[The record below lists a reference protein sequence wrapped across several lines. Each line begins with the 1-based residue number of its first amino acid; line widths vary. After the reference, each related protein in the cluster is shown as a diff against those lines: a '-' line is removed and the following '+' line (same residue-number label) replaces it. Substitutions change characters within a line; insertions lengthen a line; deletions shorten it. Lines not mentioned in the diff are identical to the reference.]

1 MPVIDETQVREAC
14 ALNARLLEG
23 QKRAGAGASADL
35 DALLG
40 ELRRTAA
47 LPLERARTLPAGAYT
62 DEAFH
67 AWELA
72 ELFRKEWFCVAHVSQ
87 LPENGDFVNLD
98 AFGEPLMVVRG
109 KDGAVRVLSRAC
121 PHRGMDIMPPG
132 FGHDGHG
139 CGEARDGPGCGHAR
153 MFLCPYHSWTFDL
166 DGRLKG
172 APEMQQAADF
182 DRREW
187 SLREFRSEVWE
198 GFVFVNLDG
207 DAGATV
213 AERFAELLPQVAP
226 WRMEEMRL
234 VMAREWE
241 IPCNWKVL
249 TENFME
255 SYHHAG
261 AHARTLQTL
270 MPAKDTWTERERP
283 YFVRSHLPYKAKV
296 REEIAATEAAGGH
309 WDPFPPLAGLDDEAR
324 HEWGLVLGFPLFTM
338 VTAPDQVVWYRIV
351 PDGPDAVKLLTTV
364 LVPPATLE
372 DPDFDAKLE
381 RASAEAVAFHLED
394 VEVIAAV
401 QRSLYASGYQR
412 GRLSH
417 LEMPIWLLQRYLA
430 ARSEGNWPA
439 LDGKG
444 HPGQR

>member
-67 AWELA
+67 VWELA

-139 CGEARDGPGCGHAR
+139 CGEAREGPGCGRAR

-226 WRMEEMRL
+226 WRMGEMHL

-261 AHARTLQTL
+261 AHSKTLQTL
-270 MPAKDTWTERERP
+270 MPARDTWTERERP

-309 WDPFPPLAGLDDEAR
+309 WDPFPPLAGLDDESR